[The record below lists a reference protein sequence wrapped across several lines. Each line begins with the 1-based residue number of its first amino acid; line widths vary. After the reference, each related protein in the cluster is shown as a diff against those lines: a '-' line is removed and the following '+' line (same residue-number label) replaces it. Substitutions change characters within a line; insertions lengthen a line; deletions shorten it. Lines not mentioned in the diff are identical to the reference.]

1 MSRRCGALMCVVAL
15 LWAAPA
21 WAQSGG
27 TPSTGS
33 KLGGRLF
40 GHFEWQTMTAKDSVE
55 AVTGKS
61 TLRGPGGG
69 AEVQRLWRGV
79 FARVAVSRL
88 PQAGQRVFVFENE
101 VFPLGIPLDLTLIPI
116 EAALGWRFKP
126 IGSRGIVP
134 YLGGGALFLKYKES
148 SEADTS
154 GEDINET
161 YNGFVVFGGL
171 EVPVW
176 RSLSAGGEVGW
187 RKAEVK
193 SPGGALDAFGEKD
206 LGGVTMRVMLSISR

>member
-1 MSRRCGALMCVVAL
+1 MSRRLGVLTCVAVL
-15 LWAAPA
+15 LWAVPV
-21 WAQSGG
+21 WAQAAGAPTS
-27 TPSTGS
+27 GS
-33 KLGGRLF
+33 KISGRLF
-40 GHFEWQTMTAKDSVE
+40 GHFDWQAMAARDAFE

-61 TLRGPGGG
+61 TLRGQGGG
-69 AEVQRLWRGV
+69 AEAQRLWRGL

-88 PQAGQRVFVFENE
+88 PETGQRVFVFENE
-101 VFPLGIPLDLTLIPI
+101 VFPLGIPLDVTLLPI
-116 EAALGWRFKP
+116 EAAVGWRFAP
-126 IGSRGIVP
+126 LGSRGIVP

-154 GEDINET
+154 GEGINET
-161 YNGFVVFGGL
+161 YKGFVVFGGL